1 MEEKTLVNEAI
12 LKQWSNAVANS
23 CFGGSQE
30 PLKRFK
36 EDHNEE
42 YKLITAMYRKR
53 VAIKESL
60 DIMEDMGEPI
70 YWFTLTFNEDK
81 DINKVKTKRENAERF
96 LNDICLCYL
105 LVEEYGE
112 DNGRYHIHGFLT
124 FKYGYGFVD
133 FTQWHSRQKI
143 ELLENDKIKKR
154 KVRYLTKYAVKSVPR
169 IRRSKTLCKLYAL
182 YKKKKAI
189 RRGFY
194 NTYMEEF
201 KRYVAT
207 VVNPF

>member
-1 MEEKTLVNEAI
+1 MEEKMLVNDSI
-12 LKQWSNAVANS
+12 LKEWNNAVANS

-36 EDHNEE
+36 EEHIEA

-60 DIMEDMGEPI
+60 DIMEDMNEPI
-70 YWFTLTFNEDK
+70 YWFTLTFNNDK
-81 DINKVKTKRENAERF
+81 DSNTIETKRKEAEKF
-96 LNDICLCYL
+96 LNSMCLCYL
-105 LVEEYGE
+105 MVEEYGE
-112 DNGRYHIHGFLT
+112 DNGRYHIHGFLC

-133 FTQWHSRQKI
+133 FTSWHSRQKI
-143 ELLENDKIKKR
+143 ELLEEDKKKKK

-169 IRRSKTLCKLYAL
+169 IRRSKSLSLMYNY
-182 YKKKKAI
+182 YKNKKRI
-189 RRGFY
+189 RKGFY
-194 NTYMEEF
+194 EHYMNQF
-201 KRYVAT
+201 KSYVAT